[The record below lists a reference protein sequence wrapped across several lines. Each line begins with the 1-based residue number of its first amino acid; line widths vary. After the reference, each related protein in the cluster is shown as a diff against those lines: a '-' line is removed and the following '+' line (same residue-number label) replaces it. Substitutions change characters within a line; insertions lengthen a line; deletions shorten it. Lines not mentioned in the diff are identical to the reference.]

1 VAVTSLHEADPN
13 SSATRIPTGQ
23 RPGPLC
29 AAAQTGTSSFSA
41 HHLLQGDGTC
51 RRGWAS
57 KTADRS
63 DGHGDRNTQNSF
75 PSGSAMTTQGTRR

>member
-1 VAVTSLHEADPN
+1 VAVTSLHESGSELIRHENPYWTTA
-13 SSATRIPTGQ
+13 
-23 RPGPLC
+23 GPLC